1 MKRSILL
8 VEDEEY
14 IAKYLCTALEP
25 LGYKIDVVPRGAEAI
40 IRAGSAHFDLVLVDV
55 MLEDGFGTD
64 LIEPLKKQS
73 MPRPVIVLTGVPAD
87 EEIVLECR
95 RKGAF
100 AYVSKSAPME

>member
-1 MKRSILL
+1 
-8 VEDEEY
+8 
-14 IAKYLCTALEP
+14 LCTALEP
-25 LGYKIDVVPRGAEAI
+25 LGYRIDVAPTGAQAI
-40 IRAGSAHFDLVLVDV
+40 IRAATAHFDLVLVDV
-55 MLEDGFGTD
+55 MLDDGLGTD

-100 AYVSKSAPME
+100 AYVSKSAAIEDLLRQIRRALGT